1 MNSKFVSVD
10 IETTGLDP
18 ETCQTIE
25 VGAVIADWNDPSETQ
40 EFHCY
45 VLYPQY
51 KGDPYALSMHPHIFR
66 RIATNEEGYNYCP
79 AEHVMYELHTWLITH
94 FGHRGPYTVAGKNF
108 AGFDKKFLDK
118 LPQTGE
124 TIFHHRVLD
133 PGCMFWNP
141 LTDERPPNQTDC
153 LVRAGIPSEVT
164 HNALEDA
171 RQVVKLIQAYAK
183 RIA

>member
-25 VGAVIADWNDPSETQ
+25 VGAVIADWNDPTVWK

-51 KGDPYALSMHPHIFR
+51 TGDPYALSMHPTIFR
-66 RIATNEEGYNYCP
+66 RIATQEAPYTYRPDGR
-79 AEHVMYELHTWLITH
+79 VMPELHAWLSLH
-94 FGHRGPYTVAGKNF
+94 LLHEGPYTVAGKNF
-108 AGFDKKFLDK
+108 AGFDAQFLKK
-118 LPQTGE
+118 LPHWKP
-124 TIFHHRVLD
+124 IFHHRVLD
-133 PGCMFWNP
+133 PGSMFWNP

-171 RQVVKLIQAYAK
+171 AQVAKLIQTYAK
-183 RIA
+183 RMA